1 MFFIFE
7 YPPPKNKMISL
18 FLDNQNPNLF
28 IYLFVVFGDPPPN
41 FYFYFKKKNWFFERA
56 FDYKKSSSS
65 LFVWGTLKTN
75 VPSTCMVSFCLSGRT
90 GTEETR

>member
-41 FYFYFKKKNWFFERA
+41 FYLYF
-56 FDYKKSSSS
+56 
-65 LFVWGTLKTN
+65 
-75 VPSTCMVSFCLSGRT
+75 
-90 GTEETR
+90 